1 MGGRRLAAAGS
12 AVLALAMALAVLLP
26 APAYAGK
33 GFDSSETA
41 KSVGVNASVSNALT
55 DRDDED
61 WYTFT
66 TPSAG
71 VVQLGFTNEQRE
83 DDSSVMVNSFYVN
96 LYNADLEQVQGND
109 FPTKAAS
116 HPGYRVGLPAGR
128 YYVKVTSHFQA
139 DGLRYTLTPRF
150 TAASDWE
157 TELNDG
163 IEQADPVA
171 VNKSINGVFEDETG
185 DDWYTF
191 TTPSAGVVQL
201 GFTNEQRNGPY
212 YAVTLYDSNLNELRR
227 YGFPAKAAS
236 HEAGNVGLPAGR
248 YYVCVS
254 KLNIEDQPE
263 GLRYTLTP
271 RFTAASDWETELNNR
286 MEQADAVRF
295 GSTVNGTLN
304 PRASEDGYAS
314 GYALG
319 NVLDEDW
326 YRIEVGTNNQDAVLT
341 LENKKLQEGNF
352 KATFYD
358 GNLNEIDE
366 WEFEA
371 SSGSHSN
378 SHYFLPKGTYYVS
391 VSGWEAG
398 DSGKELH
405 YSLRLGPV
413 PRVFTVTFNSNG
425 GSNVAT
431 KTVTEGQ
438 KAARPAD
445 PKRSGY
451 NFKGWYS
458 DAKLTRAYDFNA
470 AVKGN
475 VTLYAKWEKPAPR
488 PSEQFTDV
496 TGASTWVI
504 NQGYLDYAV
513 SHGLMTGYKTNGKL
527 NGKFG
532 PEDTLTRGQVAVVL
546 YRVATG
552 KDSGDGQ
559 TGFRDAGAF
568 PYYRTAIKW
577 LKDKGISTGDRDPV
591 TQAPLNTFRPDAPIT
606 RQELATLV
614 YRFAKQQG
622 VKLGKVDTGSL
633 DAFKDGAAVLPF
645 AREAVAWCNATGI
658 ITGGQGADAGQ
669 VMPGNNATRAQAA
682 KIFSVLHKDVLKK

>member
-1 MGGRRLAAAGS
+1 MGGRRLAAVGS

-41 KSVGVNASVSNALT
+41 KPVGANASVSNALT
-55 DRDDED
+55 DGYDED

-71 VVQLGFTNEQRE
+71 VVQLGFTNGQRL
-83 DDSSVMVNSFYVN
+83 DDTKFNVI
-96 LYNADLEQVQGND
+96 LYNADLEEIQDYVFNA
-109 FPTKAAS
+109 KAAS
-116 HPGYRVGLPAGR
+116 HDGYRVGLPAGR
-128 YYVKVTSHFQA
+128 YYVHISIGPYGPYPEVT
-139 DGLRYTLTPRF
+139 LPYTLTSHF

-157 TELNDG
+157 TELNNG
-163 IEQADPVA
+163 VEQADPVA
-171 VNKSINGVFEDETG
+171 VNKSINGVFESTTG

-212 YAVTLYDSNLNELRR
+212 YVVTLYDANLNELRR
-227 YGFPAKAAS
+227 YGFHAKAAS

-254 KLNIEDQPE
+254 RLNGIDQPE

-271 RFTAASDWETELNNR
+271 RFAAASDWETGLNNK

-304 PRASEDGYAS
+304 PRASEEGF
-314 GYALG
+314 ALG

-341 LENKKLQEGNF
+341 LENEKLQEGNF
-352 KATFYD
+352 EATFYD

-391 VSGWEAG
+391 VSGWEGG
-398 DSGKELH
+398 DGGKELR

-425 GSNVAT
+425 GTNVAT

-451 NFKGWYS
+451 TFKGWYS
-458 DAKLTRAYDFNA
+458 DKALTRAYDFNA
-470 AVKGN
+470 AVKGSI
-475 VTLYAKWEKPAPR
+475 TLYAKWEKPAPR
-488 PSEQFTDV
+488 PSAQFTDV

-513 SHGLMTGYKTNGKL
+513 SHNLMTGYKTNGKL

-552 KDSGDGQ
+552 KDSGDGS
-559 TGFRDAGAF
+559 TGFRDQGAF
-568 PYYRTAIKW
+568 PYYRTAIEW
-577 LKDKGISTGDRDPV
+577 LKDKGISTGDKDPK
-591 TQAPLNTFRPDAPIT
+591 TQKPLNTFRPDAPIT
-606 RQELATLV
+606 REELSVLV
-614 YRFAKQQG
+614 FRFARQQG
-622 VKLGKVDTGSL
+622 VKTGRVDTASL
-633 DAFKDGAAVLPF
+633 NGFKDGRDVLPF
-645 AREAVAWCNATGI
+645 AREAMAWANAAGVV
-658 ITGGQGADAGQ
+658 TGGKGADAGK
-669 VMPGNNATRAQAA
+669 VMPLDNATRAQAA
-682 KIFSVLHKDVLKK
+682 KIFSVVHRDVLKK